1 MFSANIHFPPV
12 VLLLFIRGVAAA
24 EDSTEFTLNVFTD
37 IAPILALFGEQFAQ
51 QYLSQSFTWLDHLI
65 FACVPLGIITA
76 LSGAI
81 RTRGPRLARSFIGR
95 ARENLATVELGLMS
109 SVSHEV
115 CEMFNGS
122 GIIRTMGRSTLA
134 QIMIFPDEY
143 DTAQSG
149 ASDDSSCGIHTLQT
163 ALQSKTK
170 GGPLMVCSEYQGKTY
185 QRLRR
190 VLNPKNLALKY
201 PYHQKQE
208 QFDFKCPPN
217 LQLNLSTGHSSRSR
231 KTAELSSASITAVVL
246 QLSLLSIAAVV
257 AYHGRTSRA
266 VGFGNNPYAFPC
278 YAIGSALLCA
288 GMAIC
293 SAAIESSTDELVWT
307 PWRKK
312 YRSKI
317 EERLQTKRNPYIMW
331 IQQPQ
336 SVGDQTF
343 DAYAILGGSKPY
355 VLTSSRSKDLW
366 TAETS
371 QKESGNAKQSR
382 RGWWEAL
389 TMIGVLLGS
398 LGFIIQFIG
407 LRGLPWPVAVSQL
420 MAILIMALI
429 RALIRRGVGVI
440 PLACVAL
447 PGHELDFLAT
457 RIVFY
462 PDFREFK
469 DGNPLNGG
477 LRDDTL
483 KEVCHWEVMTPN
495 KDRRLTPWTEKQG
508 RETGTGQDSRKEEP
522 QTGSS
527 QQLVKVR
534 ERLGDLCKWKTS
546 MSETAVALAQ
556 LIKHFMSIF
565 FEQHRGV
572 AEEADK
578 IMWATKT
585 SALCDNGN
593 DEIEKTTVAIERKN
607 GKWVAELGKIEA
619 ILSLWMASIKARQID
634 MEENR
639 DTTRDRDTTMGDW
652 RRSSSAKIKFER
664 IVGDGWFDNHHD
676 SLLRDISWWVG
687 DSVVST
693 YETKRKESS
702 DINIGFDTP
711 TSGHQRPPHEHTE
724 RLSQSSTATLPSIMA
739 QHLFTS
745 FIWAISEHLPRN
757 CLHQGESDTRDFVQ
771 VDPAT
776 GFNPDHLF
784 SDWRK
789 LNLSHPL
796 LMSVVKEGESLGLG
810 TVTDIL
816 LCVIPALG
824 FRDLLPNE
832 AILGLMPSVSER
844 IQRYRRVEFED
855 SPYAQ
860 LIRSC
865 SNHDGENFAIA
876 TLVETVEFILLAS
889 PSHDLMGTI
898 EYILRQ
904 IIERYPKTLR
914 QLAPGYHLQN
924 RGHKVCEIFRR
935 CGFHDTLLKT
945 MLLDQDVVGE
955 QELATF
961 RKACGWSKMHYIIE
975 SYVEIRDS
983 VEIGAWFPVEGL
995 VKPDVLGWTP
1005 LHYVAT
1011 KTPQKRS
1018 ESMDRFYPAI
1028 WQGKAFSCLDK
1039 SQRSPFHIAASS
1051 GYIRFLEEC
1060 IRHADANTLE
1070 STLLKGGFDGKTPLH
1085 LAVEGQHLDCVEL
1098 LLKHSV
1104 PSQGDIWGQTLMH
1117 LATLGRSYVI
1127 GKKLLAHFPEPL
1139 QVDELGSTPLT
1150 YLLRNEKDTTLALDR
1165 TNFAKELMATWTM
1178 TKADDGSGNSLLHY
1192 AAAFLDE
1199 DEIENLVKESGNVNI
1214 SNRQGQTP
1222 LHLAAL
1228 EGRTVAVRRLVS
1240 LGAQVESVDDRGWS
1254 ALHYAANCRDVEP
1267 GLVSFILKTKNDA
1280 INTTER
1286 SGKTP
1291 LHLAAAAGNTS
1302 AAMLFVSEGAE
1313 LGTRDK
1319 HKDTPLRLALMNDR
1333 KEMIDGLLS
1342 CDGAVDTYK
1351 QADEDGFEHID
1362 VAIRCCNTECLGTVL
1377 LHAATTM
1384 SMRTY
1389 GLQAMV
1395 INGRTWEPGDADLFD
1410 LVFESI
1416 PERHLSILDLDELIN
1431 LFPKTENSRYLHQ
1444 AWDSRR
1450 DDLKEDPW
1458 ALHFLAQVGD
1468 TSTLEQLLEAGANV
1482 SHLDKDNWMP
1492 SDIADR
1498 YGHRALGDLLREH
1511 LAKGGAEP
1519 LEEPSYRVPTT
1530 FWDVYHE
1537 FDLTQYDYD
1546 KESGRKKI
1554 EVSGTFR
1561 DTGLICRI
1569 FRTQECIPPN
1579 VSEYSFMAGLTY
1591 RFDEWFVYL

>member
-143 DTAQSG
+143 DAAQSG

-190 VLNPKNLALKY
+190 VLNPRNLALKY

-246 QLSLLSIAAVV
+246 QLSLLAIAAVV

-317 EERLQTKRNPYIMW
+317 EEKSQTNRNPYIMW

-371 QKESGNAKQSR
+371 QKESGNAKESR

-495 KDRRLTPWTEKQG
+495 KDRRLTPWTENQG
-508 RETGTGQDSRKEEP
+508 RETGTGQDSRKEDP

-534 ERLGDLCKWKTS
+534 ERLGDLCKWRTS

-556 LIKHFMSIF
+556 LIEHFMNVF
-565 FEQHRGV
+565 FDKK
-572 AEEADK
+572 EETDDVVEEEGNK
-578 IMWATKT
+578 ILWATKT
-585 SALCDNGN
+585 SAYCDDGN
-593 DEIEKTTVAIERKN
+593 DKIEETTIAIERKN

-619 ILSLWMASIKARQID
+619 ILSLWMASMKARQLD

-639 DTTRDRDTTMGDW
+639 DATDNRLDARIGDW
-652 RRSSSAKIKFER
+652 RRSSSVKVKFDR
-664 IVGDGWFDNHHD
+664 IVGINQLDSVHD
-676 SLLRDISWWVG
+676 SLLRDISWWVEDG
-687 DSVVST
+687 VVST
-693 YETKRKESS
+693 YEKDPNHLVRKEPS
-702 DINIGFDTP
+702 DITIGFDTP
-711 TSGHQRPPHEHTE
+711 TSGHQPPPHVYTE
-724 RLSQSSTATLPSIMA
+724 RLSQSSTATLPSIIA
-739 QHLFTS
+739 QHLFTG
-745 FIWAISEHLPRN
+745 FIWIISGHLPRN
-757 CLHQGESDTRDFVQ
+757 CLHQGESNARDFVQ
-771 VDPAT
+771 VDSAT
-776 GFNPDHLF
+776 NFNPDNLRF
-784 SDWRK
+784 DWYK
-789 LNLSHPL
+789 PNLSHSL
-796 LMSVVKEGESLGLG
+796 LMSVGKEGESLGLG
-810 TVTDIL
+810 TATDIL
-816 LCVIPALG
+816 LCVIPALR

-832 AILGLMPSVSER
+832 AILGLMPSVPKGIKQYGWETMTNL
-844 IQRYRRVEFED
+844 YG
-855 SPYAQ
+855 Q
-860 LIRSC
+860 LLGLCR
-865 SNHDGENFAIA
+865 NHDGEHFATA
-876 TLVETVEFILLAS
+876 TLVEVIEFILLAS
-889 PSHDLMGTI
+889 PSHDLIDTFTVL
-898 EYILRQ
+898 LRQ
-904 IIERYPKTLR
+904 MTESFPETLR
-914 QLAPGYHLQN
+914 QLAPGYHFQN
-924 RGHKVCEIFRR
+924 RGHKLCEIFRR
-935 CGFHDTLLKT
+935 CGFRDTLLKT
-945 MLLDQDVVGE
+945 MLLDQDAVGE

-961 RKACGWSKMHYIIE
+961 RKVSGWSKKHDMII
-975 SYVEIRDS
+975 RRS
-983 VEIGAWFPVEGL
+983 VESQKWSLDDDDL
-995 VKPDVLGWTP
+995 VQPDVLGWTP

-1011 KTPQKRS
+1011 ITAQEHS
-1018 ESMDRFYPAI
+1018 ELMGYFLQAI
-1028 WQGKAFSCLDK
+1028 VEGKAFSCLDK
-1039 SQRSPFHIAASS
+1039 SQRSPFHIAAFS
-1051 GYIRFLEEC
+1051 GHRRFLEEC
-1060 IRHADANTLE
+1060 INRADANTLGA
-1070 STLLKGGFDGKTPLH
+1070 TLLKGGLDGKTPLH

-1098 LLKHSV
+1098 LLEHSAS
-1104 PSQGDIWGQTLMH
+1104 SQGDIWGRTPMH
-1117 LATLGRSYVI
+1117 LAALGRNYVI

-1150 YLLRNEKDTTLALDR
+1150 YLLRNEKDMTVDQGR
-1165 TNFAKELMATWTM
+1165 TDFAKELMATWAMAT
-1178 TKADDGSGNSLLHY
+1178 ADDGSGNSLLHY

-1199 DEIENLVKESGNVNI
+1199 DEFQNLVKELGDVNI
-1214 SNRQGQTP
+1214 SNGQGQTP
-1222 LHLAAL
+1222 LHLATL
-1228 EGRTVAVRRLVS
+1228 EGRIAATRKLMS
-1240 LGAQVESVDDRGWS
+1240 LGAQVESVDDKGWS
-1254 ALHYAANCRDVEP
+1254 ALHYAANCRDVEL
-1267 GLVSFILKTKNDA
+1267 GLVSLILKTKKDA
-1280 INTTER
+1280 INMAEK
-1286 SGKTP
+1286 SEKTP
-1291 LHLAAAAGNTS
+1291 LHMAATAGNTS
-1302 AAMLFVSEGAE
+1302 AAMLLVSEGAE
-1313 LGTRDK
+1313 LSAREKGK
-1319 HKDTPLRLALMNDR
+1319 NTPLWLALRNNQ
-1333 KEMIDGLLS
+1333 KETIDGLLS
-1342 CDGAVDTYK
+1342 CDGAVDTSN
-1351 QADEDGFEHID
+1351 QAGRDGFEHID
-1362 VAIRCCNTECLGTVL
+1362 LAISRCNTECLGTVL
-1377 LHAATTM
+1377 LHAATTLP
-1384 SMRTY
+1384 MRIY
-1389 GLQAMV
+1389 GLKAMI
-1395 INGRTWEPGDADLFD
+1395 INGRTWTPGDADLFD
-1410 LVFESI
+1410 LVFKSI
-1416 PERHLSILDLDELIN
+1416 PERHLSILDLDELIHMP
-1431 LFPKTENSRYLHQ
+1431 PKMRNIGLIHQ

-1450 DDLKEDPW
+1450 HNLKALREDPW
-1458 ALHFLAQVGD
+1458 ALHFLAQHGD
-1468 TSTLEQLLEAGANV
+1468 TSTLAQLLKAGADA
-1482 SHLDKDNWMP
+1482 SRLDQDNWMP

-1498 YGHRALGDLLREH
+1498 YRHTAAGDLLRAH
-1511 LAKGGAEP
+1511 LAKGGGEHVNK
-1519 LEEPSYRVPTT
+1519 PSYRVPAILR
-1530 FWDVYHE
+1530 DVYHE
-1537 FDLTQYDYD
+1537 FDL
-1546 KESGRKKI
+1546 KPS
-1554 EVSGTFR
+1554 
-1561 DTGLICRI
+1561 
-1569 FRTQECIPPN
+1569 
-1579 VSEYSFMAGLTY
+1579 
-1591 RFDEWFVYL
+1591 